1 MGVGWERNGVEVQG
15 DSWKASNC
23 NSKEKKDK
31 DGWSLWK
38 IWVEGS
44 SCQRLKLQQQ
54 ERKIKIL
61 TTVYKCCN
69 ELGKM
74 KSPLLK
80 VQMWC
85 WSIKWS

>member
-1 MGVGWERNGVEVQG
+1 
-15 DSWKASNC
+15 
-23 NSKEKKDK
+23 
-31 DGWSLWK
+31 LWK